1 MYLHQKKG
9 VQYIFTSQ
17 RVKMDSF
24 YVHLQSDASWRHY
37 SDNTR
42 TNYRNHLAIPIN
54 VIANQYEVALA
65 ELTYTYNEPFI
76 KADTTLYTVR
86 EANKAAVTGS
96 AKSIRYEPEIYSLRG
111 PNYAYQTRKVDKEA
125 IDLAKENTWH
135 IDYANTRVTPKTGDI
150 RVVTDVLM
158 LEGSFDIIA
167 SKKLTSTKELA
178 EDMNEQLKVLNIQVM
193 YSESYVKKETVKMVK
208 VVHNNPL
215 IISLQDLVLYDKIQ
229 KHFQIGSQDEK
240 YYANGK
246 YLFSTITINEE
257 LNIEVGEKLC
267 RVHFF
272 KGEIHYPPEIQFK
285 NEKID
290 QRVRLLCIA
299 PRRIH
304 SVDDLIKRLNAAS
317 PQIQFEMDKE
327 RCVVKVQLPKESKL
341 VINERVQAVLG
352 LDLDSE
358 TLIPANEMV
367 TFRGTQSAL
376 FEVGSRKVYAYT
388 DIIEEQRV
396 GDQMAPLLRII
407 EYNGRNNELV
417 MKNFN
422 NLHYVNVSKDF
433 IDSIRIYLKTEI
445 GEDLPLTFGTTSC
458 TLHFR
463 ERRL

>member
-1 MYLHQKKG
+1 
-9 VQYIFTSQ
+9 
-17 RVKMDSF
+17 MDSF
-24 YVHLQSDASWRHY
+24 YVHLQSDASWRHF

-86 EANKAAVTGS
+86 QADKAAPTGS
-96 AKSIRYEPEIYSLRG
+96 AKSVRYEAKLYNLRG
-111 PNYAYQTRKVDKEA
+111 PNYSYQTRKVAKEA
-125 IDLAKENTWH
+125 LDLAKEKNWH
-135 IDYANTRVTPKTGDI
+135 VDHATTRLEPKTGDV

-158 LEGSFDIIA
+158 LEGGFDVIA
-167 SKKLTSTKELA
+167 SKKITTTKELVT
-178 EDMNEQLKVLNIQVM
+178 ELNEQLKVLEIQAM
-193 YSESYVKKETVKMVK
+193 YSESYIKTDTIKMVK
-208 VVHNNPL
+208 LVHNKPT
-215 IISLQDLVLYDKIQ
+215 IISQQDVVFYDKIG
-229 KHFQIGSQDEK
+229 KHLQLGSQDEK
-240 YYANGK
+240 FYAANQ
-246 YLFSTITINEE
+246 YLFTTIAINEN

-267 RVHFF
+267 RVYFF
-272 KGEIHYPPEIQFK
+272 KGEIHYPPEVQFK

-290 QRVRLLCIA
+290 HRVRLLCLT

-304 SVDDLIKRLNAAS
+304 SVDDLIKRLNAVT
-317 PQIQFEMDKE
+317 PMIQFEMDKE
-327 RCVVKVQLPKESKL
+327 RCVVKVQLPKESLL
-341 VINERVQAVLG
+341 VINDRVQAILG
-352 LDLDSE
+352 LDIDNE
-358 TLIPANEMV
+358 TLIPANELI
-367 TFRGTQSAL
+367 TFRGTQSSL

-396 GDQMAPLLRII
+396 GDQMAPLLRIV
-407 EYNGRNNELV
+407 EYNGQNNELV

-422 NLHYVNVSKDF
+422 NLHYVKVSKDY

-445 GEDLPLTFGTTSC
+445 GEDLPLVFGTTSC